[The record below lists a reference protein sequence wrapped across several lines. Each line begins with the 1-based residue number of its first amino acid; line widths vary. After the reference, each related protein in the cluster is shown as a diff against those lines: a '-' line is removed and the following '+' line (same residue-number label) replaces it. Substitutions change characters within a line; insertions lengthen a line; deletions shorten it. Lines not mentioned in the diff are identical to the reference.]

1 MPYTESKT
9 VSRSPLFGLW
19 NDPQKRRWFAFFAL
33 ASTYVLMS
41 VYRLSTA
48 VLAEELTRAFSVT
61 GTQLGNLHAA
71 FFYIYAAMQLPAGV
85 LVDRLGARRTVTG
98 GALLM
103 SLGGFVFAGTNT
115 YPIAFV
121 GRVLIGFGGGI
132 LFLAILSFCANWFR
146 PSEFA
151 RMSGLT
157 IALSGFGGV
166 LATTPLAIVVAMTG
180 WRWTLAAI
188 SVLGVVLAVV
198 AYVVSRDTPVE
209 AGFEPVAGVDSPG
222 VTSFRAIISNA
233 KTVLREAETW
243 LCGVVLFGGTGI
255 NITVFG
261 LWGIPYLVQT
271 YGFSVTTA
279 STYTLLGSAGLVMG
293 PPVVGYLS
301 DRFASGPDGE
311 VAPSGRTRLI
321 VVGMLLYTIGLA
333 VLSIIGAPPAA
344 VVALIFFGTGALAGA
359 FVLSYAIVKERHDA
373 AAAGVSTGAVNMMA
387 FGGAAVLP
395 TIMGYALDTYWT
407 GETIGGTRVYTEFGY
422 QVAFGLATAVAF
434 CSFIAAVW
442 LHVRATR

>member
-1 MPYTESKT
+1 M
-9 VSRSPLFGLW
+9 SRSPLFGLW

-103 SLGGFVFAGTNT
+103 SIGGFVFAGTST
-115 YPIAFV
+115 YPIAFA
-121 GRVLIGFGGGI
+121 GRVLIGLGGGI
-132 LFLAILSFCANWFR
+132 LFLAILRFCANWFR

-180 WRWTLAAI
+180 WRRTLAAI
-188 SVLGVVLAVV
+188 SVLAVVLAVV
-198 AYVVSRDTPVE
+198 AYAVSRDTPVE
-209 AGFEPVAGVDSPG
+209 AGFEPVSGVDSPG
-222 VTSFRAIISNA
+222 VSSLRAIVSNA
-233 KTVLREAETW
+233 GTVLREAETW

-311 VAPSGRTRLI
+311 VSPSGRTRLI

-333 VLSIIGAPPAA
+333 VLAVTGAPPPA
-344 VVALIFFGTGALAGA
+344 VVAVIFFGTGALAGA

-373 AAAGVSTGAVNMMA
+373 AASGVSTGAVNMMA

-395 TIMGYALDTYWT
+395 TAMGYALDTYWT

-422 QVAFGLATAVAF
+422 QVAFGLAAAVAF
-434 CSFIAAVW
+434 ASLIAAVW

>member
-1 MPYTESKT
+1 
-9 VSRSPLFGLW
+9 
-19 NDPQKRRWFAFFAL
+19 
-33 ASTYVLMS
+33 MS

-103 SLGGFVFAGTNT
+103 SIGGFVFAGTST

-132 LFLAILSFCANWFR
+132 LFLAILRFCANWFR

-166 LATTPLAIVVAMTG
+166 LATTPLAIVVTMTG
-180 WRWTLAAI
+180 WRRTLAAI
-188 SVLGVVLAVV
+188 SVLGVVLAVI

-209 AGFEPVAGVDSPG
+209 AGFEPVSSVDSPG
-222 VTSFRAIISNA
+222 VSSFRVIVSNA
-233 KTVLREAETW
+233 RTVLREAETW

-293 PPVVGYLS
+293 PPAVGYLS

-321 VVGMLLYTIGLA
+321 VAGMSLYTAGLA
-333 VLSIIGAPPAA
+333 VLAVTGAPPPA
-344 VVALIFFGTGALAGA
+344 VVAVVFFGTGALAGA

-373 AAAGVSTGAVNMMA
+373 AASGVSTGAVNMMA

-395 TIMGYALDTYWT
+395 TAMGYALDTYWT

-422 QVAFGLATAVAF
+422 QVAFGLAAAVAF
-434 CSFIAAVW
+434 ASLIAAVW

>member
-1 MPYTESKT
+1 

-103 SLGGFVFAGTNT
+103 STGGFIFAGTST

-132 LFLAILSFCANWFR
+132 LFLAILRFCANWFR

-180 WRWTLAAI
+180 WRRTLAAI

-209 AGFEPVAGVDSPG
+209 AGFEPVSGVDSPG
-222 VTSFRAIISNA
+222 VSSFRAIISNA
-233 KTVLREAETW
+233 RTVLREAETW

-293 PPVVGYLS
+293 PPAVGYLS

-321 VVGMLLYTIGLA
+321 VAGMSLYTAGLA
-333 VLSIIGAPPAA
+333 VLAVTGAPPPA
-344 VVALIFFGTGALAGA
+344 VVAVVFFGTGALAGA

-373 AAAGVSTGAVNMMA
+373 AASGVSTGAVNMMA
-387 FGGAAVLP
+387 FGGAAALP
-395 TIMGYALDTYWT
+395 TAMGYALDTYWT

-422 QVAFGLATAVAF
+422 QVAFGLAAAVAF
-434 CSFIAAVW
+434 ASLIAAVW